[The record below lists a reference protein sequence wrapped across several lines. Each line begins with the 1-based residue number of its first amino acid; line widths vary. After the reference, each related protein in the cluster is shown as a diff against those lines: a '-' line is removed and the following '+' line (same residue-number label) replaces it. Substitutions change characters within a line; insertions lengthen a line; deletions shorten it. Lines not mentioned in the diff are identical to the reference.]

1 MIVLTI
7 GCILAA
13 CDKNTYV
20 KPDFYV
26 TFDYNEGD
34 LTTQPVKE
42 QYLGVMKNGL
52 ISVRPGYSV
61 DKFPEASIT
70 GYYLEGWYTAKTDE
84 NGEPIVDER
93 GFVQLDK
100 KWDFETQ
107 RVNENIT
114 LYANLL
120 KQATMY
126 FVDRTTGEPADTTIM
141 SKPGESRMKPSTQG
155 APKKAGYT
163 FFGKYYQDKDG
174 SEEFKWPYV
183 FGTEDITVYVDFIEG
198 ENWNFVYTA
207 ADFISAFSSGSNIYL
222 MNDLEFTED
231 TGYWAPET
239 YFNGVIN
246 GRGYTVSGL
255 RRNLVAKQKDFE
267 NKGGIFGI
275 LGESAHIYDITF
287 ADVEVSYTA
296 GGRSIVGWYVG
307 FLAWKA
313 EKGAKIENVTVNG
326 TLTYGEYNGGVTGS
340 NWIAID
346 ETNKEDVVNCDFSQV
361 VMNVIEV

>member
-1 MIVLTI
+1 M
-7 GCILAA
+7 
-13 CDKNTYV
+13 
-20 KPDFYV
+20 
-26 TFDYNEGD
+26 
-34 LTTQPVKE
+34 
-42 QYLGVMKNGL
+42 
-52 ISVRPGYSV
+52 
-61 DKFPEASIT
+61 
-70 GYYLEGWYTAKTDE
+70 
-84 NGEPIVDER
+84 
-93 GFVQLDK
+93 
-100 KWDFETQ
+100 
-107 RVNENIT
+107 
-114 LYANLL
+114 
-120 KQATMY
+120 
-126 FVDRTTGEPADTTIM
+126 
-141 SKPGESRMKPSTQG
+141 
-155 APKKAGYT
+155 
-163 FFGKYYQDKDG
+163 
-174 SEEFKWPYV
+174 